1 MRKDPPDPTGPG
13 GGHGYTLGGAGGA
26 AGEAGGAQQQLSPE
40 QVRARRLAALGG
52 GGAGGAG
59 GGEAAAAAASSS
71 ENAGA
76 GAAAGSGSGPG
87 DDRHVRFGAVSADDG
102 RLPSAGGGGGA
113 HQSTHFFAPSGGD
126 SDSDDDDLQRALA
139 LSLMETN
146 AGNTGAG
153 GAAEAMMDL
162 GSIPDA
168 EVVLASSAFADNSS
182 SSSRRSVGNRPPT
195 PSPADERKPAAAATA
210 SSSTDPLGLA
220 SVDGDWICSGNAT
233 ACIWQDGRPVPM
245 DEYCRDDGDRKMPAK
260 ETSEGEKP
268 KAAAALHVPAKME
281 NVAVHINTNDKPSVA
296 ASESKSY
303 AQSVH
308 SLLWNDAVT
317 TDGDKER
324 WRGQG
329 IDTTPS
335 MWADIIGVGEPDD
348 DGDTVSTVA
357 SSADGDH
364 AAAASAAPAA
374 AGSIPNDAADGNNNN
389 NNNNTSTTNND
400 NERKPPNTMN
410 ANPIAD
416 ALGTKHYRWGLT
428 QVHGGPCGVLAAVQA
443 EMLRML
449 LFGRRKDGADNADT
463 DGTTGDNNNDN
474 SDSIDRTNH
483 LPHIR
488 TYPRTA
494 GGDEDSDEGETIQ
507 ATSPPTVEE
516 VREAMAL
523 AIGTIL
529 ARAALAPLA
538 TNSEKQAEEKSKE
551 EGWVKVGAAAGDS
564 GNGKKRNGDDET
576 DGANE
581 DATATDN
588 FCGVRIVLPTQ
599 PIVDAVDAVASATAT
614 SSAGVEPMDVD
625 TESTPANGVATATD
639 NTYDGLTW
647 DMLSSFHA
655 GTNGSGAKAQLRVC
669 AISIS
674 PENDDGDD
682 NGLGPESKRQRKNSI
697 GDGSS
702 VVQCEDSF
710 EGRVACLATL
720 VAKYLLETGDTPS
733 SSGESETES
742 TPKHSALQYFS
753 ANGGVLLLVLSLL
766 ESRGLEK
773 AKSDMD
779 DTSST
784 LTSQFGHSSQELI
797 NLLLTGQAVSNVFDN
812 HVDMGGGLI
821 CRGVQS
827 QPAIG
832 YLTQLESHRY
842 CEVGGYY
849 KSPTFPIWL
858 VGSTSH
864 FSVLF
869 GDSRCMIESSSD
881 KLLEKCRRAF
891 RAVDGGEDNGFIQV
905 SSLGEVMRSLDLYDQ
920 IGADG
925 LQTLKASLEVHGAG
939 IILWSD
945 WWKVA
950 SRLLCGASLQSV
962 LQGDDPAKSDEP
974 LLLTQFG
981 ESGGAPAAAAAAAA
995 APSSQDGGDSMLSDE
1010 ELARKLAAEWGTA
1023 PEAAPAAAASA
1034 GSASSGNAHK
1044 SDEEL
1049 ARELQAQW
1057 NSDLDMPPLERADN
1071 IGNDSKKEAKPS
1083 NVDKDQKMEED
1094 AKKPAATPIPA
1105 DDDGG
1110 SFDMYHYNGLRGGT
1124 LTAFRVIKP
1133 KSLDAVGSSISMSS
1147 HGGTAS
1153 RDGGDLEDVVRTRWR
1168 NCNFDWK
1175 GKRAPYID

>member
-1 MRKDPPDPTGPG
+1 
-13 GGHGYTLGGAGGA
+13 
-26 AGEAGGAQQQLSPE
+26 
-40 QVRARRLAALGG
+40 
-52 GGAGGAG
+52 
-59 GGEAAAAAASSS
+59 
-71 ENAGA
+71 
-76 GAAAGSGSGPG
+76 
-87 DDRHVRFGAVSADDG
+87 
-102 RLPSAGGGGGA
+102 
-113 HQSTHFFAPSGGD
+113 
-126 SDSDDDDLQRALA
+126 
-139 LSLMETN
+139 
-146 AGNTGAG
+146 
-153 GAAEAMMDL
+153 
-162 GSIPDA
+162 
-168 EVVLASSAFADNSS
+168 
-182 SSSRRSVGNRPPT
+182 
-195 PSPADERKPAAAATA
+195 
-210 SSSTDPLGLA
+210 
-220 SVDGDWICSGNAT
+220 
-233 ACIWQDGRPVPM
+233 
-245 DEYCRDDGDRKMPAK
+245 
-260 ETSEGEKP
+260 
-268 KAAAALHVPAKME
+268 
-281 NVAVHINTNDKPSVA
+281 
-296 ASESKSY
+296 
-303 AQSVH
+303 
-308 SLLWNDAVT
+308 
-317 TDGDKER
+317 
-324 WRGQG
+324 
-329 IDTTPS
+329 
-335 MWADIIGVGEPDD
+335 
-348 DGDTVSTVA
+348 
-357 SSADGDH
+357 
-364 AAAASAAPAA
+364 
-374 AGSIPNDAADGNNNN
+374 
-389 NNNNTSTTNND
+389 
-400 NERKPPNTMN
+400 
-410 ANPIAD
+410 
-416 ALGTKHYRWGLT
+416 
-428 QVHGGPCGVLAAVQA
+428 
-443 EMLRML
+443 
-449 LFGRRKDGADNADT
+449 
-463 DGTTGDNNNDN
+463 
-474 SDSIDRTNH
+474 
-483 LPHIR
+483 
-488 TYPRTA
+488 
-494 GGDEDSDEGETIQ
+494 
-507 ATSPPTVEE
+507 
-516 VREAMAL
+516 
-523 AIGTIL
+523 
-529 ARAALAPLA
+529 
-538 TNSEKQAEEKSKE
+538 
-551 EGWVKVGAAAGDS
+551 
-564 GNGKKRNGDDET
+564 
-576 DGANE
+576 
-581 DATATDN
+581 
-588 FCGVRIVLPTQ
+588 
-599 PIVDAVDAVASATAT
+599 
-614 SSAGVEPMDVD
+614 MDVD
-625 TESTPANGVATATD
+625 TESTPADATAIACV

-655 GTNGSGAKAQLRVC
+655 GGDTKPQLRVC
-669 AISIS
+669 TISIS
-674 PENDDGDD
+674 PENGLDGGDDG
-682 NGLGPESKRQRKNSI
+682 GLGPESKRQRKNSI

-710 EGRVACLATL
+710 EGKVACLATI
-720 VAKYLLETGDTPS
+720 VAKYLLETGDATS
-733 SSGESETES
+733 ATGGSGTES
-742 TPKHSALQYFS
+742 TPEHSALQYFS

-773 AKSDMD
+773 VKSDMD
-779 DTSST
+779 DSSST

-905 SSLGEVMRSLDLYDQ
+905 SSLGEVMRSLDLYEQ

-981 ESGGAPAAAAAAAA
+981 ESGSAPAAAAAAAA
-995 APSSQDGGDSMLSDE
+995 PSGENGGDSMLSDE

-1023 PEAAPAAAASA
+1023 PEPAPAAAAA
-1034 GSASSGNAHK
+1034 SASSGNAHK

-1071 IGNDSKKEAKPS
+1071 IGNDSKMEAKPS
-1083 NVDKDQKMEED
+1083 NNDKDKKVEED
-1094 AKKPAATPIPA
+1094 TKKPPAPTPT

-1175 GKRAPYID
+1175 GKRPPYID

>member
-1 MRKDPPDPTGPG
+1 MPAQTAVEQGPKVAR
-13 GGHGYTLGGAGGA
+13 AG
-26 AGEAGGAQQQLSPE
+26 
-40 QVRARRLAALGG
+40 
-52 GGAGGAG
+52 
-59 GGEAAAAAASSS
+59 AAAAA
-71 ENAGA
+71 
-76 GAAAGSGSGPG
+76 
-87 DDRHVRFGAVSADDG
+87 
-102 RLPSAGGGGGA
+102 
-113 HQSTHFFAPSGGD
+113 
-126 SDSDDDDLQRALA
+126 
-139 LSLMETN
+139 
-146 AGNTGAG
+146 
-153 GAAEAMMDL
+153 
-162 GSIPDA
+162 
-168 EVVLASSAFADNSS
+168 
-182 SSSRRSVGNRPPT
+182 PP
-195 PSPADERKPAAAATA
+195 PPP
-210 SSSTDPLGLA
+210 P
-220 SVDGDWICSGNAT
+220 
-233 ACIWQDGRPVPM
+233 
-245 DEYCRDDGDRKMPAK
+245 
-260 ETSEGEKP
+260 
-268 KAAAALHVPAKME
+268 VPAKME
-281 NVAVHINTNDKPSVA
+281 NVVVRISSDDRPSAWSSSSSSSPAAA
-296 ASESKSY
+296 ASQSY

-308 SLLWNDAVT
+308 SLLWNDAVAT
-317 TDGDKER
+317 EGDKER

-329 IDTTPS
+329 IDTTPG
-335 MWADIIGVGEPDD
+335 MWADVGGGEPDGD
-348 DGDTVSTVA
+348 DATVSTVA

-364 AAAASAAPAA
+364 HAPAA
-374 AGSIPNDAADGNNNN
+374 AAAAANGSGDGDGDGD
-389 NNNNTSTTNND
+389 ND
-400 NERKPPNTMN
+400 NETKNDGNANNDSDNTN
-410 ANPIAD
+410 PTNTNTANPIAD

-449 LFGRRKDGADNADT
+449 LFGRRPKDRGNEAGTADNSSNGAD
-463 DGTTGDNNNDN
+463 
-474 SDSIDRTNH
+474 H
-483 LPHIR
+483 LSHI
-488 TYPRTA
+488 TAYPRTA
-494 GGDEDSDEGETIQ
+494 GGGEGSHEGGAIR

-529 ARAALAPLA
+529 ARAALAPPA
-538 TNSEKQAEEKSKE
+538 SDSEKQAEEKSRE
-551 EGWVKVGAAAGDS
+551 EGWVKVGEASASAS
-564 GNGKKRNGDDET
+564 GNGKKWNGDGDSGIN
-576 DGANE
+576 DGA
-581 DATATDN
+581 AVDN

-599 PIVDAVDAVASATAT
+599 PMGDVGATLDGDNAAVT
-614 SSAGVEPMDVD
+614 STAGVEPMDVD
-625 TESTPANGVATATD
+625 TESTLATAVAATD
-639 NTYDGLTW
+639 ATSANAYDGLTW

-655 GTNGSGAKAQLRVC
+655 SANSPDAKSQLRVC
-669 AISIS
+669 TVSIM
-674 PENDDGDD
+674 PETNIDGGDGNDD
-682 NGLGPESKRQRKNSI
+682 GLGPESKRQRKDSV

-710 EGRVACLATL
+710 EGRVACLAAV
-720 VAKYLLETGDTPS
+720 VAKYLLETDDATS
-733 SSGESETES
+733 AAGELGAEPAS
-742 TPKHSALQYFS
+742 KHSPLQYFS

-766 ESRGLEK
+766 ESRGLDK
-773 AKSDMD
+773 VKSDMD
-779 DTSST
+779 DSSST

-842 CEVGGYY
+842 CEVGGFY

-869 GDSRCMIESSSD
+869 GDSRCMVESSSD

-962 LQGDDPAKSDEP
+962 LQGDGDNLADNDEP

-981 ESGGAPAAAAAAAA
+981 ESGSAPAAAAATTAAA
-995 APSSQDGGDSMLSDE
+995 ASSSGNGGDSSMLSDE
-1010 ELARKLAAEWGTA
+1010 ELARKLAQEWGTA
-1023 PEAAPAAAASA
+1023 PEPATTASAAPST
-1034 GSASSGNAHK
+1034 ASSHNAHK

-1057 NSDLDMPPLERADN
+1057 NSDLDMPPLERVDN
-1071 IGNDSKKEAKPS
+1071 IGNDSKVEAKPS
-1083 NVDKDQKMEED
+1083 DSVKDQKTEED
-1094 AKKPAATPIPA
+1094 TKKPEAEAAPVTA
-1105 DDDGG
+1105 TATATAQNDNNGG

>member
-13 GGHGYTLGGAGGA
+13 GGHGYTLGGGAGGA
-26 AGEAGGAQQQLSPE
+26 AGEAGGTQQLSPE
-40 QVRARRLAALGG
+40 EVRARRLAALGG
-52 GGAGGAG
+52 GGGG
-59 GGEAAAAAASSS
+59 AAAAASSS

-76 GAAAGSGSGPG
+76 SAAAGGGSG
-87 DDRHVRFGAVSADDG
+87 DDRHVRFGAVSEDDG
-102 RLPSAGGGGGA
+102 RLPSAGGGGGGGA
-113 HQSTHFFAPSGGD
+113 NFFAPSGGD
-126 SDSDDDDLQRALA
+126 SDDDDDLQRALA
-139 LSLMETN
+139 LSLMESN
-146 AGNTGAG
+146 ASNTGSG
-153 GAAEAMMDL
+153 SAADALMDL

-168 EVVLASSAFADNSS
+168 EVVLASSAFDDNGSNI
-182 SSSRRSVGNRPPT
+182 RRSVGNRPPT
-195 PSPADERKPAAAATA
+195 PSPADERKPAAAAAAATA
-210 SSSTDPLGLA
+210 SSSAVPWDFNA
-220 SVDGDWICSGNAT
+220 VAEDWIHSGNT
-233 ACIWQDGRPVPM
+233 TTCVWQDGRPIPM
-245 DEYCRDDGDRKMPAK
+245 DEYYRDDGDRKMPAK
-260 ETSEGEKP
+260 KTAEEG
-268 KAAAALHVPAKME
+268 KAEAKSKAPPVPAKVE
-281 NVAVHINTNDKPSVA
+281 NVVVHISSDDKPSVS
-296 ASESKSY
+296 ASVSKSY
-303 AQSVH
+303 AESVH

-335 MWADIIGVGEPDD
+335 MWADIGGGEPDD
-348 DGDTVSTVA
+348 DNDTVSTVA

-364 AAAASAAPAA
+364 ATAAAASAAPAA
-374 AGSIPNDAADGNNNN
+374 AAASAGSNPNDAAADGNNNDDN
-389 NNNNTSTTNND
+389 NNDSENN
-400 NERKPPNTMN
+400 PPNTNN
-410 ANPIAD
+410 ANPISD

-463 DGTTGDNNNDN
+463 DGTTNNNNSN
-474 SDSIDRTNH
+474 SDSSDNNVSNGATNG
-483 LPHIR
+483 LSRIK

-507 ATSPPTVEE
+507 ATSPPTVEV

-529 ARAALAPLA
+529 ARAALAPPA
-538 TNSEKQAEEKSKE
+538 TESEKQAEEKSKE
-551 EGWVKVGAAAGDS
+551 EGWVKVGAAGSDS
-564 GNGKKRNGDDET
+564 GNGKKRNGDDEN
-576 DGANE
+576 DDAN
-581 DATATDN
+581 DTTTNNN

-599 PIVDAVDAVASATAT
+599 PIVEPTDDGATAAAT
-614 SSAGVEPMDVD
+614 SSADLEPMDVD
-625 TESTPANGVATATD
+625 TESTPANGAAAATATA
-639 NTYDGLTW
+639 NGNAYNGLTW

-655 GTNGSGAKAQLRVC
+655 GANGSDTMPQLRVC
-669 AISIS
+669 TISIS
-674 PENDDGDD
+674 PESNLDDVDGD
-682 NGLGPESKRQRKNSI
+682 GLGPESKRQRKNSI

-702 VVQCEDSF
+702 VVQCEDSI
-710 EGRVACLATL
+710 EGRVACLATI
-720 VAKYLLETGDTPS
+720 VAKYLLETGDSTS
-733 SSGESETES
+733 ATGESATEPA
-742 TPKHSALQYFS
+742 PKHSALQYFS
-753 ANGGVLLLVLSLL
+753 ADGGVLLLVLSLL

-773 AKSDMD
+773 VKSDMD
-779 DTSST
+779 DSSST

-858 VGSTSH
+858 VGSTGH

-981 ESGGAPAAAAAAAA
+981 ESGGAPAAAAAAPAA
-995 APSSQDGGDSMLSDE
+995 APSSQNGGDSMLSDE

-1023 PEAAPAAAASA
+1023 PEPAPAAAA
-1034 GSASSGNAHK
+1034 SASSGNAHK

-1071 IGNDSKKEAKPS
+1071 IGNDSKMEAKPS
-1083 NVDKDQKMEED
+1083 NSVKDQKMEED
-1094 AKKPAATPIPA
+1094 TKKPSAATIPS